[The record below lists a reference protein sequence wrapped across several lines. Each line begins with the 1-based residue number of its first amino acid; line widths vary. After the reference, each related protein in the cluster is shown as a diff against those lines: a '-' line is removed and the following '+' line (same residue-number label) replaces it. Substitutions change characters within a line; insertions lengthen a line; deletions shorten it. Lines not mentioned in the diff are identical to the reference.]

1 MFKVDHFL
9 IVPLLIHFSDY
20 SGVSKAYEAMK
31 NVASLINER
40 KRRLESVDTIAHWQ
54 VAILHWEVIL
64 IRIFQCL
71 LRLLLIITNSHMS
84 SVLNVCKHV
93 AAGL

>member
-9 IVPLLIHFSDY
+9 IVPLLIHCSDY

-54 VAILHWEVIL
+54 VAILHWEVMTISIL
-64 IRIFQCL
+64 PVFTQATFNYNQQPYVECIKC
-71 LRLLLIITNSHMS
+71 M
-84 SVLNVCKHV
+84 
-93 AAGL
+93 

>member
-1 MFKVDHFL
+1 M
-9 IVPLLIHFSDY
+9 LLINVSEVGPIFTICLLIYCSDY

-54 VAILHWEVIL
+54 VAILHWEVKIN
-64 IRIFQCL
+64 IYYRISMYLF
-71 LRLLLIITNSHMS
+71 S
-84 SVLNVCKHV
+84 
-93 AAGL
+93 